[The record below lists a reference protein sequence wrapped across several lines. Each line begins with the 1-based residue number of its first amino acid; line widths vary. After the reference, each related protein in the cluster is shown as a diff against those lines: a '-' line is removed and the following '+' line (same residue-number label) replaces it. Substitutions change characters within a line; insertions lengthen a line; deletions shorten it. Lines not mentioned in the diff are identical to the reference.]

1 MRVYSARRVGW
12 TPTPSDS
19 HVRCEGGYARGG
31 GSSGSRVGPRGA
43 VAERAAM
50 RAVVVTNVAAEPA
63 LAASAG
69 PHDIAPA
76 QPVGA
81 SGEWQGA

>member
-1 MRVYSARRVGW
+1 MRVHSARRVGR

-31 GSSGSRVGPRGA
+31 GSSGNRAGPRGA
-43 VAERAAM
+43 VVETAAM
-50 RAVVVTNVAAEPA
+50 RAVAVTNVAAEPA
-63 LAASAG
+63 LAASAE
-69 PHDIAPA
+69 PHDITPA
-76 QPVGA
+76 QPVGP

>member
-63 LAASAG
+63 LAASAE
-69 PHDIAPA
+69 PHDITPA
-76 QPVGA
+76 QPVGP